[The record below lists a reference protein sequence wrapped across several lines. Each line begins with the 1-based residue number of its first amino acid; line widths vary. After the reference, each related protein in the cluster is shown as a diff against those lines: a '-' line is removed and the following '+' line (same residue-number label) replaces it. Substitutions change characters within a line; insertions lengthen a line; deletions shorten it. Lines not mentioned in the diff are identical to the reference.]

1 MDIFLGII
9 MVALGL
15 VVATSGLRVFFFM
28 LPIVAFVSG
37 FFAGAT
43 LITGW
48 FGDGFLST
56 ATGWIVGFGLGLV
69 FAVISY
75 LWWYVG
81 AILAA
86 GASGALLASGLFAA
100 FGVSSGVVLVSFAI
114 VGSILFMFA
123 AIALNLPIY
132 IVLVNTAIIG
142 AYMVIA
148 GLLLVFNRVD
158 TDEMGYGA
166 AVSAVQDSW
175 FWWLVLVA
183 VAGVGIVSQLQ
194 MINTIRLPEE
204 KWTKVEAA

>member
-28 LPIVAFVSG
+28 LPIVGFVSG

-56 ATGWIVGFGLGLV
+56 MTGWIVGFVLGLI

-86 GASGALLASGLFAA
+86 GAAGALLASGIFAA
-100 FGVSSGVVLVSFAI
+100 FGVTSGIVLVSFAI
-114 VGSILFMFA
+114 VGAVLFMIA
-123 AIALNLPIY
+123 AISLALPVY

-158 TDEMGYGA
+158 TDQLGYGA
-166 AVSAVQDSW
+166 AVSAVNDSW

-183 VAGVGIVSQLQ
+183 VAGVGIVSQMQ
-194 MINTIRLPEE
+194 MINSVRLPEE
-204 KWTKVEAA
+204 KWVKAEAV